1 MRPLVER
8 RALLPVAGGAAL
20 ILATLA
26 LVGGPQTPARVARL
40 GQVPLRE
47 RLLRFEDAADGA
59 VVVRDARDGSLLQRF
74 PAAEGGF
81 VRGTLRA
88 LVRERRQ
95 EEVGDQAPFRIA
107 AWADGQLTLEDTATG
122 RIVDL
127 TAFGMTNATVF
138 SQLLNTQGE
147 NR

>member
-1 MRPLVER
+1 MER
-8 RALLPVAGGAAL
+8 RSLLPVAGGAAL

-40 GQVPLRE
+40 GEAPLRE
-47 RLLRFEDAADGA
+47 RLLRFEDSPDGA
-59 VVVRDARDGSLLQRF
+59 VLVRDARDGTLLQSF

-95 EEVGDQAPFRIA
+95 EELGAQAPFRVA

-127 TAFGMTNATVF
+127 TAFGTTNSGVF
-138 SQLLNTQGE
+138 AQLLTSQGE
-147 NR
+147 SR

>member
-1 MRPLVER
+1 MRPLIER
-8 RALLPVAGGAAL
+8 RTLLPVAGGAAL
-20 ILATLA
+20 ILATLV
-26 LVGGPQTPARVARL
+26 LVGAPQTPARVARL
-40 GQVPLRE
+40 GEAPLRE
-47 RLLRFEDAADGA
+47 RLLRFEDAPDGA
-59 VVVRDARDGSLLQRF
+59 VLVHDARDGQLLQRF

-81 VRGTLRA
+81 VRGALRA

-95 EEVGDQAPFRIA
+95 EELGAEAPFRVA
-107 AWADGQLTLEDTATG
+107 AWTDGQLTLEDTATG
-122 RIVDL
+122 RVVDL

>member
-1 MRPLVER
+1 MRPLLQR
-8 RALLPVAGGAAL
+8 RALLPVAGGAGL

-26 LVGGPQTPARVARL
+26 LVGGPQVPARVARL
-40 GQVPLRE
+40 GELPLRE
-47 RLLRFEDAADGA
+47 RLLRFEDAPEGA
-59 VVVRDARDGSLLQRF
+59 VLVRDAQDGRLLQRF
-74 PAAEGGF
+74 AAAEGGF

-95 EEVGDQAPFRIA
+95 EELGAQAPFRVA
-107 AWADGQLTLEDTATG
+107 AWADGQLTLEDMATG

-138 SQLLNTQGE
+138 SHLLNTQGE